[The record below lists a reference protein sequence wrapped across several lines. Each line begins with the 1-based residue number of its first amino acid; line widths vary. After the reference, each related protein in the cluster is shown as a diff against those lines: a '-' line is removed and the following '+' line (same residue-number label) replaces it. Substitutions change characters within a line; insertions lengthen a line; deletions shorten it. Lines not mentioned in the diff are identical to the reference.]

1 MELGNQ
7 NQMRNQIGISPFSR
21 IQSSRD
27 SRISL
32 PFYSKSQLLVRSKA
46 GNLYNSYTTCILLES
61 RQVRRQNASKTRE
74 RSPCPTYLPIQVSTS
89 MLPLRLCRLA
99 FQTANTIH
107 FFSGCV
113 MSHERKP
120 RKLKLP
126 NKIYN
131 GCYNPIRERYGRR
144 FARDNTWKEDN
155 FDFRK
160 TKQS

>member
-1 MELGNQ
+1 MWTSLCSDKWEGIWFDVHCKINCLKKNWIFLALTLFCTFVWTRLIFLYSILTLTARIIHSNMLWGENMELGNQ

-74 RSPCPTYLPIQVSTS
+74 RSPCPTYLPI
-89 MLPLRLCRLA
+89 
-99 FQTANTIH
+99 
-107 FFSGCV
+107 
-113 MSHERKP
+113 
-120 RKLKLP
+120 
-126 NKIYN
+126 
-131 GCYNPIRERYGRR
+131 
-144 FARDNTWKEDN
+144 
-155 FDFRK
+155 
-160 TKQS
+160 